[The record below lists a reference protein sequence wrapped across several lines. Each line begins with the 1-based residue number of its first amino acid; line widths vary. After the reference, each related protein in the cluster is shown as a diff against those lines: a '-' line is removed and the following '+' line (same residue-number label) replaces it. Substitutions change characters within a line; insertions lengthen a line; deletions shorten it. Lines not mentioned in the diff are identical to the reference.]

1 MFSAIWWSPFHERAK
16 GLHVN
21 TLEEAYFLKKKRKYT
36 SQWLKAIVK
45 EQKEKKGFSWLFLHY
60 ALSIYLQHMFF
71 STTTFG
77 LNAFRYWFELFSA
90 IWCSS
95 FHERTKGLYV
105 NILEAEFF
113 KNMHDATTGCHCQ
126 EEREKKRLF
135 SRDIAQ
141 KNKFDALMFYQYIRQ
156 SSCFLFK
163 FFFQTQTR
171 VSTAIQ

>member
-1 MFSAIWWSPFHERAK
+1 MISFSWTRKRITRQYIKRSIF
-16 GLHVN
+16 
-21 TLEEAYFLKKKRKYT
+21 FLKKKENTRHNGWRPLSRNKRK
-36 SQWLKAIVK
+36 
-45 EQKEKKGFSWLFLHY
+45 KKGFSWLFLHY

-71 STTTFG
+71 STTMFG

-126 EEREKKRLF
+126 EKREKKRLF